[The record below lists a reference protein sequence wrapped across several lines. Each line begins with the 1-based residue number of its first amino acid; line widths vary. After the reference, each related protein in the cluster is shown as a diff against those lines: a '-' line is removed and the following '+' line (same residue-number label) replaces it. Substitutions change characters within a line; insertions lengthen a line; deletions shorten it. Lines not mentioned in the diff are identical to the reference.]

1 MEDKKVAKMAE
12 ALLAGGKMLPLH
24 CGKCGGPLFEREG
37 KIECAVCGEKV
48 AAAPTPE
55 AKPVAGGEIERIL
68 VEKLGHFASELRKE
82 TDPRKISELLAL
94 MKTTLEVYEKL
105 KAK

>member
-24 CGKCGGPLFEREG
+24 CAKCGGPLFEREG

-48 AAAPTPE
+48 AAAKPE

-68 VEKLGHFASELRKE
+68 TEKLEHFASELHKE

>member
-37 KIECAVCGEKV
+37 KIECAICGEKV
-48 AAAPTPE
+48 ATAQKPE
-55 AKPVAGGEIERIL
+55 AKPVSEGEIERIL
-68 VEKLGHFASELRKE
+68 TEKLEHFASELRKE
-82 TDPRKISELLAL
+82 TDPHKISELLAL
-94 MKTTLEVYEKL
+94 MKSTLEVYEKL

>member
-37 KIECAVCGEKV
+37 KIECAVCREKV
-48 AAAPTPE
+48 AVAAKPE

-68 VEKLGHFASELRKE
+68 VEKLEHFASELRKE
-82 TDPRKISELLAL
+82 TDPRRISELLEL
-94 MKTTLEVYEKL
+94 MKSTLEVYEKL

>member
-48 AAAPTPE
+48 AAA
-55 AKPVAGGEIERIL
+55 KPVAGGEIERIL
-68 VEKLGHFASELRKE
+68 TEKLEHFASELRKE
-82 TDPRKISELLAL
+82 TDPHKISELLAL
-94 MKTTLEVYEKL
+94 MKSTLEVYEKL

>member
-24 CGKCGGPLFEREG
+24 CGKCGGPLFERGG

-48 AAAPTPE
+48 ATTKPE
-55 AKPVAGGEIERIL
+55 AKPVSEGEIERIL
-68 VEKLGHFASELRKE
+68 IGKLQYLASELHKE
-82 TDPRKISELLAL
+82 TDPRKISELLTL

>member
-24 CGKCGGPLFEREG
+24 CGRCGGPLFEREG

-48 AAAPTPE
+48 ATVKPE
-55 AKPVAGGEIERIL
+55 TKPAAGGEIEQIL
-68 VEKLGHFASELRKE
+68 IEKLRRFASELRDE
-82 TDPRKISELLAL
+82 TDPHKISELLSL
-94 MKTTLEVYEKL
+94 MKSTIEVYEKM

>member
-1 MEDKKVAKMAE
+1 VEDKKVAKMAE

-48 AAAPTPE
+48 ATVKPE
-55 AKPVAGGEIERIL
+55 AKPAAGGEIEQIL
-68 VEKLGHFASELRKE
+68 IEKLQRFASELRDE
-82 TDPRKISELLAL
+82 TDPHKISELLSL
-94 MKTTLEVYEKL
+94 MKSTIEVYEKL

>member
-1 MEDKKVAKMAE
+1 VEDKKVAKMAE

-48 AAAPTPE
+48 ATVKPS
-55 AKPVAGGEIERIL
+55 AKPATGGEIEQIL
-68 VEKLGHFASELRKE
+68 VEKLQRFASELRDE
-82 TDPRKISELLAL
+82 TDPHKISELLSL
-94 MKTTLEVYEKL
+94 MKSTIEVYEKL

>member
-1 MEDKKVAKMAE
+1 VEDKKVAKMAE

-48 AAAPTPE
+48 ATVKPE
-55 AKPVAGGEIERIL
+55 TKPAAGGEIERIL
-68 VEKLGHFASELRKE
+68 VEKLEHFSSELRKE
-82 TDPRKISELLAL
+82 TDPRKISELLSL
-94 MKTTLEVYEKL
+94 MKSTIEVYEKL
-105 KAK
+105 KVK